1 MQSISREELK
11 RAVDKG
17 NVVLVDAL
25 APEEF
30 NKSHLP
36 KAINIPADRV
46 AELAPR
52 LLPDK
57 NAFIVTYC
65 LNFTWKLSEQ
75 VARELVKMGYR
86 NVHDYQEG
94 KQDWMKAGF
103 AVEGEQVREQAPRLG
118 DLSSPAVA

>member
-11 RAVDKG
+11 RAVDGGKA
-17 NVVLVDAL
+17 VLVDAL

-30 NKSHLP
+30 KKSHLP
-36 KAINIPADRV
+36 KAINIPADCV

-94 KQDWMKAGF
+94 KQDWMKAGL

>member
-11 RAVDKG
+11 RAVESKG
-17 NVVLVDAL
+17 VVLVDAL
-25 APEEF
+25 SSEEF
-30 NKSHLP
+30 TKSHLP
-36 KAINIPADRV
+36 GAINIPADRV

-94 KQDWMKAGF
+94 KQDWMKAGLPI
-103 AVEGEQVREQAPRLG
+103 EGEQLRQTPELG

>member
-11 RAVDKG
+11 RAVEAGKA
-17 NVVLVDAL
+17 VLVDAL
-25 APEEF
+25 SPEEF

-36 KAINIPADRV
+36 GAINIPADRV

-57 NAFIVTYC
+57 NAFVVTYC

-75 VARELVKMGYR
+75 VARELVNLGYR
-86 NVHDYQEG
+86 KVADYQEG
-94 KQDWMKAGF
+94 KQDWMKGGLPL
-103 AVEGEQVREQAPRLG
+103 EGEQAQSG
-118 DLSSPAVA
+118 DIRRSAEKSAVA

>member
-1 MQSISREELK
+1 MQSISREDLK
-11 RAVDKG
+11 RVVEAGKA
-17 NVVLVDAL
+17 VLVDAL
-25 APEEF
+25 SPEEF

-36 KAINIPADRV
+36 GAINIPTDRV

-86 NVHDYQEG
+86 NIHDYQEG
-94 KQDWMKAGF
+94 KQDWIKGGLPI
-103 AVEGEQVREQAPRLG
+103 EGQHALDG
-118 DLSSPAVA
+118 DVGRSADNTAVA